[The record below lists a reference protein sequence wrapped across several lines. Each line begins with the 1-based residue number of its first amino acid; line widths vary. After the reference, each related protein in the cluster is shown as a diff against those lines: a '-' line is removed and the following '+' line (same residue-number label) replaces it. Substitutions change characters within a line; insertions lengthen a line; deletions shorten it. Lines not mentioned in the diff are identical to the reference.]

1 MKVDFKNM
9 PDDSRIWIYQSDR
22 DLIESEISMIDDKIS
37 LFLDSWQAHGKD
49 LECSY
54 TIIHKRFI
62 IIAVNENVNPIGG
75 CSIDYSLQLINDIS
89 DSIQVNLLNRLIV
102 NFKIDDKIS
111 SVSLNDLKTK
121 IKEGTLSSE
130 TIIFNTTVN
139 TKGEL
144 SNNFEIDIG
153 SSWLSKF
160 L

>member
-1 MKVDFKNM
+1 MRVDFKNM
-9 PDDSRIWIYQSDR
+9 PDNSRIWIYQSDR
-22 DLIESEISMIDDKIS
+22 DLNESEISIIDDKTTT
-37 LFLDSWQAHGKD
+37 FLDSWQAHGKD

-54 TIIHKRFI
+54 SIINRRFI
-62 IIAVNENVNPIGG
+62 VIAVNENINPIGG

-89 DSIQVNLLNRLIV
+89 DSIQVDLLNRLIV
-102 NFKIDDKIS
+102 NFKIDNKIS

-139 TKGEL
+139 TKGEPL
-144 SNNFEIDIG
+144 NNFEIDIG

>member
-1 MKVDFKNM
+1 MIVDFKNM
-9 PDDSRIWIYQSDR
+9 PNDSRIWIYQSDR
-22 DLIESEISMIDDKIS
+22 DLIELEKSIIDNKMS

-54 TIIHKRFI
+54 SIIYKRFI
-62 IIAVNENVNPIGG
+62 IIAVNENINPIGG

-102 NFKIDDKIS
+102 NFKIDNKIS
-111 SVSLNDLKTK
+111 SASLNDLKSK
-121 IKEGTLSSE
+121 IKDGTLSSE
-130 TIIFNTTVN
+130 TIIFNTAIN

-144 SNNFEIDIG
+144 LDNFEINIG

>member
-22 DLIESEISMIDDKIS
+22 DLIESEMSMIDDKTS

-62 IIAVNENVNPIGG
+62 IIAVNENINPIGG

-89 DSIQVNLLNRLIV
+89 DSIQLNLLNRLIV
-102 NFKIDDKIS
+102 NFKVDNKIS
-111 SVSLNDLKTK
+111 
-121 IKEGTLSSE
+121 
-130 TIIFNTTVN
+130 
-139 TKGEL
+139 
-144 SNNFEIDIG
+144 
-153 SSWLSKF
+153 
-160 L
+160 

>member
-1 MKVDFKNM
+1 MIVDFKNM
-9 PDDSRIWIYQSDR
+9 PNDSRIWIYQSDR
-22 DLIESEISMIDDKIS
+22 DLIELEKSIIDNKMS

-54 TIIHKRFI
+54 SIIHKRFI

-89 DSIQVNLLNRLIV
+89 DSIQVNLLNRLII
-102 NFKIDDKIS
+102 NFKIDNKIS
-111 SVSLNDLKTK
+111 SASLNDLKSK
-121 IKEGTLSSE
+121 IKDGTLSSE
-130 TIIFNTTVN
+130 TIIFNTAIN

-144 SNNFEIDIG
+144 LNNFEINIG

>member
-1 MKVDFKNM
+1 MIVDFKNM
-9 PDDSRIWIYQSDR
+9 PNDSRIWIYQSDR
-22 DLIESEISMIDDKIS
+22 DLIELEKSIIDNKMS

-54 TIIHKRFI
+54 SIIHKRFI
-62 IIAVNENVNPIGG
+62 IIAVNENLNPIGG

-102 NFKIDDKIS
+102 NFRIDNKIS
-111 SVSLNDLKTK
+111 SASLNDLKSK
-121 IKEGTLSSE
+121 IKDGTLSSE
-130 TIIFNTTVN
+130 TIIFNTTIN

-144 SNNFEIDIG
+144 LNDFEINIG

>member
-22 DLIESEISMIDDKIS
+22 DLIESEMSMIDDKTS

-62 IIAVNENVNPIGG
+62 IIAVNENINPIGG

-102 NFKIDDKIS
+102 NFKAENNIS
-111 SVSLNDLKTK
+111 SASLNDLKSK
-121 IKEGTLSSE
+121 IKDGTLCSE
-130 TIIFNTTVN
+130 TIIFNTTIN

-144 SNNFEIDIG
+144 LNDFEIDIG

>member
-1 MKVDFKNM
+1 MIVDFKNM
-9 PDDSRIWIYQSDR
+9 PNDSRIWIYQSDR
-22 DLIESEISMIDDKIS
+22 DLIELEKSIIDNKMS

-54 TIIHKRFI
+54 SIIHKRFI

-102 NFKIDDKIS
+102 NFRIDNKIS
-111 SVSLNDLKTK
+111 SASLNDLKSK
-121 IKEGTLSSE
+121 IKDGTLSSE
-130 TIIFNTTVN
+130 TIIFNTAIN

-144 SNNFEIDIG
+144 LNNFEINIG

>member
-1 MKVDFKNM
+1 MRVDFKNM

-22 DLIESEISMIDDKIS
+22 DLIELEMSIIDDKTS

-54 TIIHKRFI
+54 SIIYKRFI
-62 IIAVNENVNPIGG
+62 IIAVNENINPIGG

-102 NFKIDDKIS
+102 NFKIDNKIS
-111 SVSLNDLKTK
+111 SASLNDLKSK
-121 IKEGTLSSE
+121 IKDGTFSSE
-130 TIIFNTTVN
+130 TIIFNTSIN
-139 TKGEL
+139 NKGEL
-144 SNNFEIDIG
+144 LNDFEIDIG

>member
-1 MKVDFKNM
+1 MRVDFKYM

-22 DLIESEISMIDDKIS
+22 DLIELEKSIIDDKTS
-37 LFLDSWQAHGKD
+37 LFLDSWKAHGKD

-54 TIIHKRFI
+54 SIINKRFI
-62 IIAVNENVNPIGG
+62 IIAVNENINPIGG

-89 DSIQVNLLNRLIV
+89 DSIQLNLLNRLIV
-102 NFKIDDKIS
+102 NFKVDNKIS
-111 SVSLNDLKTK
+111 SASLNDLKSK
-121 IKEGTLSSE
+121 IKDGTLCSE
-130 TIIFNTTVN
+130 TIIFNTTIN

-144 SNNFEIDIG
+144 LNNFEIDIG

>member
-1 MKVDFKNM
+1 MRVDFKNM
-9 PDDSRIWIYQSDR
+9 PDNSRIWIYQSDR
-22 DLIESEISMIDDKIS
+22 DLNESEISIINDKTTT
-37 LFLDSWQAHGKD
+37 FLDSWQAHGKD

-54 TIIHKRFI
+54 SIINRRFI
-62 IIAVNENVNPIGG
+62 VIAVNENINPIGG

-89 DSIQVNLLNRLIV
+89 DTIQTNLLNRLIV
-102 NFKIDDKIS
+102 NFKIDNKIS

-144 SNNFEIDIG
+144 LNNFEIDIG

>member
-1 MKVDFKNM
+1 MIVDFKNM
-9 PDDSRIWIYQSDR
+9 PNDSRIWIYQSDR
-22 DLIESEISMIDDKIS
+22 DLIELEKSIIDNKMS

-54 TIIHKRFI
+54 SIIHKRFI
-62 IIAVNENVNPIGG
+62 IIAVNENLNPIGG

-102 NFKIDDKIS
+102 NFRIDNKIS
-111 SVSLNDLKTK
+111 SASLNDLKSK
-121 IKEGTLSSE
+121 IKDGTLSSE
-130 TIIFNTTVN
+130 TIIFNTAIN

-144 SNNFEIDIG
+144 LNNFEIDIG

>member
-62 IIAVNENVNPIGG
+62 IIAVNENINPIGG

-144 SNNFEIDIG
+144 LNNFEIDIG

>member
-22 DLIESEISMIDDKIS
+22 DLIESEMSMIDDKTS

-62 IIAVNENVNPIGG
+62 IIAVNENINPIGG
-75 CSIDYSLQLINDIS
+75 CSIDYSLKLINDIS
-89 DSIQVNLLNRLIV
+89 DSIQLNLLNRLIV
-102 NFKIDDKIS
+102 NFKVDNKIS
-111 SVSLNDLKTK
+111 SASLNDLKSK
-121 IKEGTLSSE
+121 IKGGTLCSE
-130 TIIFNTTVN
+130 TIIFNTTIN

-144 SNNFEIDIG
+144 LNDFEIDIG